1 MLTYALGTGYAE
13 VAMLGVACEPTG
25 TCDTPT
31 GKCSSPS
38 GKARPQG
45 TPSDLAAATVE
56 MIADCDPERC
66 SRDGLALT
74 LRGLTAA

>member
-1 MLTYALGTGYAE
+1 MRYTDREVLLSLGQ
-13 VAMLGVACEPTG
+13 
-25 TCDTPT
+25 
-31 GKCSSPS
+31 
-38 GKARPQG
+38 ARPQG